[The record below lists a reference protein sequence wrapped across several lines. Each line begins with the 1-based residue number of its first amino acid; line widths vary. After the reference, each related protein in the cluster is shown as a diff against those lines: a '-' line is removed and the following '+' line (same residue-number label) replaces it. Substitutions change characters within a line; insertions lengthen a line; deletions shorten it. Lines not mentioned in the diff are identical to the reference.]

1 MGHIGQPSVFLAQLD
16 FAQWDKNETHGTE
29 LVVLGARNALN
40 AFCSSGKT
48 SRNEFIS

>member
-1 MGHIGQPSVFLAQLD
+1 MGHTGQPNVFLAQLD
-16 FAQWDKNETHGTE
+16 FAQWDRDKTNGTE
-29 LVVLGARNALN
+29 LVLSGARDALN